1 MKNEIEL
8 NNFGEFN
15 KEEIKS
21 EETEL
26 DLEIRLNRDEYNIL
40 KEREQVLSTTKQ
52 KLKKQIEVAK
62 KMELDVK
69 KKIEHVFN
77 EL

>member
-1 MKNEIEL
+1 MKNEIKL
-8 NNFGEFN
+8 NNFVEFN

-40 KEREQVLSTTKQ
+40 KEREQVLSATKQ